1 MKKETKIISSAQKCL
16 QILKYMANVNE
27 GLGLNELAEA
37 MDINKSIMHH
47 YLSTLLLEGFIIQ
60 NPNTK
65 DYRIGPEAFKVG
77 ECYLRKDFPYDEMGK
92 ILRELHEKVNQS
104 TYYFLRTD
112 TKVSCILAKESPS
125 RDSIHLDLGTAF
137 PLHAS
142 ASGKVFLAYIT
153 KAERDHILNQTG
165 LSAYTEKTIT
175 DINLLEK
182 EIIEVRLQGYALS
195 DGEYG
200 DFREIAVPVIG
211 FGDKIVGALSVIGFI
226 EKLSDSQI
234 KEIVKHLTHYGHIM
248 SDLVHN
254 VVL

>member
-1 MKKETKIISSAQKCL
+1 MKKEARIISSAQKCL
-16 QILKYMANVNE
+16 QILKYMANVNG
-27 GLGLNELAEA
+27 GLSLNELAEA
-37 MDINKSIMHH
+37 MDVNKSTMHH
-47 YLSTLLLEGFIIQ
+47 YLSTLLLEEFITQ
-60 NPNTK
+60 NPKTK

-77 ECYLRKDFPYDEMGK
+77 ECYLRRDFPYDEMDK

-104 TYYFLRTD
+104 AYYFLRTD

-125 RDSIHLDLGTAF
+125 RDSIHLDLGTAL

-142 ASGKVFLAYIT
+142 ASGKVFLAYIA
-153 KAERDHILNQTG
+153 KAERDHILKQTR
-165 LSAYTEKTIT
+165 LPAYTEKTIT

-182 EIIEVRLQGYALS
+182 EIIQVRLQGYILS

-200 DFREIAVPVIG
+200 DFREIAVPVVG
-211 FGDKIVGALSVIGFI
+211 FGDKIVGALSVIGLI
-226 EKLSDSQI
+226 EKLSDREI

-248 SDLVHN
+248 SDTVHN